1 MKKISC
7 IILIMFVAASGSH
20 FSQAFAQTNPPET
33 IFDSLN
39 EPGAGK
45 GAVTIRQE
53 TAVRQMVG
61 RRLSGDKV
69 EKNADQS
76 FLKVDGFRAQVFSG
90 NDQRKSKDEAAQK
103 EKLIKELFP
112 DVPTYVI
119 YTAPFWRLR
128 VGDFSS
134 REEALQMQ
142 RQLMGA
148 FPTFAKEMYIVKD
161 EVKIPL

>member
-1 MKKISC
+1 MKKIFC
-7 IILIMFVAASGSH
+7 IILLIVATASGTH
-20 FSQAFAQTNPPET
+20 FSQAFAQTSSPNT

-45 GAVTIRQE
+45 GTVTIHQE
-53 TAVRQMVG
+53 TAIRQMVG

-69 EKNADQS
+69 EKNAEQS

-90 NDQRKSKDEAAQK
+90 NDQRKSKEEAARK
-103 EKLIKELFP
+103 EQMVKELFP
-112 DVPTYVI
+112 DVPTYVK
-119 YTAPFWRLR
+119 YAAPFWRLR

-142 RQLMGA
+142 RQLMEA
-148 FPTFAKEMYIVKD
+148 FPAFAKEMYIVKD